1 MYELVGTV
9 PGTVIKEGQIKNT
22 AAELSITQ
30 SVSQREVNVTA
41 KGLVVATCGGY
52 SFPQASPICFESQ
65 KLALEVVSRGG
76 VMVNGGEKGG
86 SMLAISTAEQDY
98 TIHISCPYTD
108 TIAFCEKVLVNSYTT
123 RRNILT
129 ILPIVVVFPG
139 KVGTLDE
146 LTSCLGWIKSLPKQH
161 AIPPK
166 LFIHNYW
173 WDVMDLLNKKQAIQE
188 EIWSQLNFFEKSEEV
203 VAKL

>member
-1 MYELVGTV
+1 MYELIGTV

-30 SVSQREVNVTA
+30 SVSQREVNVMA

-52 SFPQASPICFESQ
+52 AFPQASPICFEAQ
-65 KLALEVVSRGG
+65 KLALEIVARGG

-98 TIHISCPYTD
+98 TLHIACPYTD
-108 TIAFCEKVLVNSYTT
+108 TISFCDKVLVNSYTT

-129 ILPIVVVFPG
+129 ILPIVVIFPG

-146 LTSCLGWIKSLPKQH
+146 LTSTLGWIKSLPKQH

-166 LFIHNYW
+166 LFVHHYW
-173 WDVMDLLNKKQAIQE
+173 QDVLELLNSKQAIQE
-188 EIWSQLNFFEKSEEV
+188 DVWAKINFFEKSEEIV
-203 VAKL
+203 EKL

>member
-1 MYELVGTV
+1 MYELIGTV

-22 AAELSITQ
+22 AAELSISQ
-30 SVSQREVNVTA
+30 SVSQREVNIMA
-41 KGLVVATCGGY
+41 KGLVVATCGGFSY
-52 SFPQASPICFESQ
+52 PQAHPICFEAQ
-65 KLALEVVSRGG
+65 KLALEVVAKGG
-76 VMVNGGEKGG
+76 VLINGGEQGG
-86 SMLAISTAEQDY
+86 TMLSITAAEQDY
-98 TIHISCPYTD
+98 TMHISCPYTD
-108 TIAFCEKVLVNSYTT
+108 TIPYGNKVLVNSYTT
-123 RRNILT
+123 RRAILT

-173 WDVMDLLNKKQAIQE
+173 WDVMDLLNHKQAIQE
-188 EIWSQLNFFEKSEEV
+188 NVWDKINFFEKSEEIV
-203 VAKL
+203 SQL